1 MAYDQASGVQTLNA
15 RDEQGAAVPSADG
28 LQIAIIIPTLNESGN
43 VRPLLDRIENALQG
57 IRWEAVFVDDNSSDG
72 TADLLREI
80 GRTDHRI
87 RVLQRIG
94 RRGLS
99 SAVVEGMLA
108 TSAPVFAVID
118 ADLQHDETVLPKL
131 YHAVAD
137 EGHDLAVGTRYTE
150 GGSIGDWDASRE
162 KISRFATW
170 LSGLV
175 MKARLSDPMSGF
187 FAIRRQVLVDAL
199 PNLSNVGFKILL
211 DLVASVEAPLKVK
224 EIPYTFKN
232 RLSGESKLDSRVA
245 QEFIILFLEKLFGNY
260 VPVRFLL
267 FAFVGSLGLLVHL
280 AVLGVMV
287 DLGDQSFR
295 AGQTLAVLTAMTFN
309 FALNNSLTYR
319 DMRLKGAA
327 FVKGLITFY
336 AVCLVGAIGNIGV
349 GEMIYDIDRRWWLGG
364 IAGAAVGVVWN
375 YAVSSVFTW
384 RRK

>member
-43 VRPLLDRIENALQG
+43 VRPLLDRIEHALQG

-232 RLSGESKLDSRVA
+232 RLSGESKLDSMVA

-260 VPVRFLL
+260 MPVRFLL

-327 FVKGLITFY
+327 FVKGLVTFY
-336 AVCLVGAIGNIGV
+336 AVCLVGAVGNIGV
-349 GEMIYDIDRRWWLGG
+349 GEMIYDIDKRWWLGG